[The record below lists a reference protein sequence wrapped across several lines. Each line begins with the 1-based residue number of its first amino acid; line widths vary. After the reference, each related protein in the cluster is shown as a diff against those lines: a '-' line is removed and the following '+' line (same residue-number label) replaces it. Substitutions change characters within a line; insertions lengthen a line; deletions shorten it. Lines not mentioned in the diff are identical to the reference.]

1 MADEKEG
8 TDLLGSPTFK
18 VLDNGRFKCVETG
31 HEVLDKDKDSYSSS
45 KRCRLGL
52 IDYAVSHNKPPLNV
66 FKQDLLSR
74 SKLVCNITGHTVN
87 KSEEHIWKHINGKRF
102 LNKLEE
108 METQKLKPNGMVEEV
123 GEEITPEGSKHGKD
137 IEKKKNKKKKKKKKN
152 KKDKPVE
159 EIISEI
165 RESSGV
171 ESDLEEADFWMP
183 PLGERWDFD
192 DGGDR
197 WGSDSESESEHEGDV
212 VDENGDAV
220 EDDDDDDCK
229 ESEEIS
235 TRTKRMSIE
244 IGPSNFASRKKK
256 IKKNTES

>member
-1 MADEKEG
+1 
-8 TDLLGSPTFK
+8 
-18 VLDNGRFKCVETG
+18 
-31 HEVLDKDKDSYSSS
+31 
-45 KRCRLGL
+45 
-52 IDYAVSHNKPPLNV
+52 
-66 FKQDLLSR
+66 
-74 SKLVCNITGHTVN
+74 
-87 KSEEHIWKHINGKRF
+87 
-102 LNKLEE
+102 

-137 IEKKKNKKKKKKKKN
+137 VEKKKNKKKKKKKKN

-192 DGGDR
+192 DGGNR